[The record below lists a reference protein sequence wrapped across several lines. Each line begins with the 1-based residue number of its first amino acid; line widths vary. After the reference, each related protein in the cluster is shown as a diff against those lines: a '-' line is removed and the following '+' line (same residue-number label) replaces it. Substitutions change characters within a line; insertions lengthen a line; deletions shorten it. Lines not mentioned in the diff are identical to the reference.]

1 MIKSLK
7 VFKSASYVLLAVFF
21 ALTLTGCGKEAPTDP
36 NANKIVVWSF
46 ETADAW
52 KSVKK
57 SFEKK
62 SGGYEMIYV
71 QETLDSDYEKRV
83 LNSILAGEGP
93 DVWAMPNDW
102 VYRHKEKLTPMPDK
116 MATTLDLEN
125 KYVPALKESVAFD
138 GKIYAMSP
146 YTEPLMVYYNP
157 KIFSVREEELTSGN
171 KDRDAV
177 KRINALLSVPPK
189 TWTDFTE
196 AAKLLTKKDGPII
209 TQAGVAMGSSQI
221 TNAADIVYLL
231 MYQNETDILSAD
243 YKSATFNLPKN
254 TSTGADD
261 IPGKRAFEFYTSFAD
276 PLSTNFSW
284 HDSFGNDVDAF
295 GTGKV
300 AMIFGYS
307 NLQNTLLQKY
317 PDFRY
322 KKAFVPQLA
331 SDASKITD
339 FAKFNAYGA
348 SKIGRNPTLA
358 WELINILTVDAGDD
372 FNSVN
377 KYYTSAKASS
387 YDISVSNRE
396 AGNPEKLS
404 LATAKSLVKGR
415 YPTEFDYYIKNAIS
429 SIGAGT
435 QSSQIGVD
443 SAANSINLLL
453 RKETW

>member
-1 MIKSLK
+1 MTKSFQI
-7 VFKSASYVLLAVFF
+7 FKSVSYALLAVFF
-21 ALTLTGCGKEAPTDP
+21 AVTLTGCGRETTTDP

-62 SGGYEMIYV
+62 SGGFEMIYV
-71 QETLDSDYEKRV
+71 QETLDSDYENRV

-102 VYRHKEKLTPMPDK
+102 VYRHKEKLAPMPDK
-116 MATTLDLEN
+116 MTTTLDIEN
-125 KYVPALKESVAFD
+125 KYVTALKESVVFD
-138 GKIYAMSP
+138 GNIYAMSP
-146 YTEPLMVYYNP
+146 YAEPLMVYYNP
-157 KIFSVREEELTSGN
+157 KIFSTREGELTSNN
-171 KDRDAV
+171 KDKDAV
-177 KRINALLSVPPK
+177 KRINALLAEPPK

-196 AAKLLTKKDGPII
+196 AARLLTKKDGPIV

-221 TNAADIVYLL
+221 TNATDIIYLL

-243 YKSATFNLPKN
+243 YNSATFNLPKN
-254 TSTGADD
+254 TSTGTDD

-276 PLSTNFSW
+276 PLSANFAW

-307 NLQNTLLQKY
+307 SLQNSLLQKY

-358 WELINILTVDAGDD
+358 WELINILATEAGGD

-377 KYYTSAKASS
+377 KYYTSVKASS

-415 YPTEFDYYIKNAIS
+415 YPTQFDYYIKNAIS
-429 SIGAGT
+429 SIGAGI

>member
-1 MIKSLK
+1 MTKGFK
-7 VFKSASYVLLAVFF
+7 AFKSVSYALLAVFF
-21 ALTLTGCGKEAPTDP
+21 AVTLTGCGRETTTDP

-71 QETLDSDYEKRV
+71 QETLDSDYENRV

-102 VYRHKEKLTPMPDK
+102 VYRHKEKLAPMPDK
-116 MATTLDLEN
+116 MATTLDIEN
-125 KYVPALKESVAFD
+125 KYVTALKESVVFD
-138 GKIYAMSP
+138 GNIYAMSP
-146 YTEPLMVYYNP
+146 YAEPLMVYYNP
-157 KIFSVREEELTSGN
+157 KVFSTRLDELLLDN
-171 KDRDAV
+171 RDKEAV
-177 KRINALLSVPPK
+177 KRINTLLAEPPK

-196 AAKLLTKKDGPII
+196 AARLLTKKDGPII

-221 TNAADIVYLL
+221 TNATDILYLL

-243 YKSATFNLPKN
+243 YNSATFNLPKN
-254 TSTGADD
+254 TSTGTDD

-276 PLSTNFSW
+276 PLSANFAW
-284 HDSFGNDVDAF
+284 HDSFGSDVDAF

-307 NLQNTLLQKY
+307 SLQNSLLQKY

-358 WELINILTVDAGDD
+358 WELINILATEAGGD

-377 KYYTSAKASS
+377 KYYTSVKASS

-415 YPTEFDYYIKNAIS
+415 YPTQFDYYIKNAIS
-429 SIGAGT
+429 SIGAGI